1 MWIVTLLTAFNC
13 FSQTDTNKV
22 VLSDTVA
29 RKVVQDLIELDYR
42 RDLDAVLHARID
54 TMVKLIEVQDSLI
67 SLRGVQ
73 IDMMHSQLAVSA
85 AEMQAKNVQIEGLE
99 RDVQST
105 SKELTVFKITSV
117 VALIGIIV
125 ALAVQ

>member
-29 RKVVQDLIELDYR
+29 RKVVRDLIELDYR